1 MPRDDQLEA
10 KDQVTVSQR
19 DALIL
24 RNDVLLHKLIKAIAF
39 RTGLSPEQYDELFG
53 KAQIATEAEL
63 LNLRALDGDFSV
75 EGME

>member
-1 MPRDDQLEA
+1 M
-10 KDQVTVSQR
+10 TISNTG
-19 DALIL
+19 ALIL
-24 RNDVLLHKLIKAIAF
+24 RNDILLHKLIKAIAF

-53 KAQIATEAEL
+53 KAVIATEAEL